1 MLIFVKI
8 KNNYF
13 WNFFDILFELFKILP
28 CTLTIKVKGLIF
40 VTLSEIFRKVFKHSI
55 FLIKKKF
62 QLFCD
67 AVFLLIACRPPVIA
81 AWPPFI
87 LPWSSTISLL
97 RSAII
102 SIKKSNDA
110 SSPFCPGI
118 PDSPLGPWGPF
129 SPGAPGAPTGP
140 RVHLQKFSFNR
151 VYQSISLFKPFFS
164 FLKI

>member
-1 MLIFVKI
+1 MI
-8 KNNYF
+8 
-13 WNFFDILFELFKILP
+13 
-28 CTLTIKVKGLIF
+28 TIF
-40 VTLSEIFRKVFKHSI
+40 VTLSEFFRKVFKNILLSN
-55 FLIKKKF
+55 LKKYIF

-67 AVFLLIACRPPVIA
+67 AVFLLIACRPPVA
-81 AWPPFI
+81 TWPPSS
-87 LPWSSTISLL
+87 LPWRSTISLL

-151 VYQSISLFKPFFS
+151 VYQNISLIVIIYIWILSMISLF
-164 FLKI
+164 